1 MESSHGCG
9 VIDARLGYLRID
21 NIIFFVATTAVTDLL
36 VSSVGRDSKTRLTG
50 VPDDRPRFT
59 GIRFSFAPVLAAR
72 GPI

>member
-1 MESSHGCG
+1 MRALAIYGLTIFYS
-9 VIDARLGYLRID
+9 LL
-21 NIIFFVATTAVTDLL
+21 FFVATTAVTDLL

-59 GIRFSFAPVLAAR
+59 GIRFSFAPVLASR